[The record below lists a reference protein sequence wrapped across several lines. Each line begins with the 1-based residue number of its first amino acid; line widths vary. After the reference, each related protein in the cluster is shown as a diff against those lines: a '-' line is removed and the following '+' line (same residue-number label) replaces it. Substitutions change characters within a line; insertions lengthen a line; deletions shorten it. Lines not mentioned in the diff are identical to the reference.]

1 MPLLKL
7 QINISVAQAK
17 HAELLSG
24 MSKLVAHAIG
34 KPEQYVMVSVE
45 EGPIQMSG
53 KDGPA
58 AFADVRSIGGLGGKV
73 NRDISQNLCVL
84 LNKTLG
90 IPASRVYLNF
100 SDVAPG
106 NWGHNG
112 STFG

>member
-7 QINISVAQAK
+7 QINVPVPQTK
-17 HAELLSG
+17 HAELLAG

-34 KPEQYVMVSVE
+34 KPEQYVMVTVE
-45 EGPIQMSG
+45 EGPILMSG

-58 AFADVRSIGGLGGKV
+58 AFADVRSIGGLDARV
-73 NRDISQNLCVL
+73 NREISQNLCVL
-84 LNKTLG
+84 LNKALG

-100 SDVAPG
+100 ADVAAG

>member
-1 MPLLKL
+1 MPLLNL
-7 QINISVAQAK
+7 QINVSVAQAK
-17 HAELLSG
+17 HAEILTG
-24 MSKLVAHAIG
+24 ISKLVAHAIG
-34 KPEQYVMVSVE
+34 KPEQYVMVTLT
-45 EGPIQMSG
+45 EGPILMSG
-53 KDGPA
+53 KEGPA
-58 AFADVRSIGGLGGKV
+58 AFADVRSIGGLDGKV

-90 IPASRVYLNF
+90 ITANRVYLNF

>member
-7 QINISVAQAK
+7 QINVSVAQAK
-17 HAELLSG
+17 HAELLTG

-34 KPEQYVMVSVE
+34 KPEQYVMVTLE
-45 EGPIQMSG
+45 EGSILMSG

-58 AFADVRSIGGLGGKV
+58 AFADVRSIGGLDGKV
-73 NRDISQNLCVL
+73 NREISQNLCVL
-84 LNKTLG
+84 LNKALG
-90 IPASRVYLNF
+90 IPANRVYVNF
-100 SDVAPG
+100 ADISPG

>member
-7 QINISVAQAK
+7 QINVSVAQAK
-17 HAELLSG
+17 HAELLTG

-34 KPEQYVMVSVE
+34 KPEQYVMVTVE
-45 EGPIQMSG
+45 EGPILMSG

-58 AFADVRSIGGLGGKV
+58 AFADVRCIGGLDGKV
-73 NRDISQNLCVL
+73 NREISQNICVL

-90 IPASRVYLNF
+90 ISANRVYVNF
-100 SDVAPG
+100 TDIAPA
-106 NWGHNG
+106 NWGWNG